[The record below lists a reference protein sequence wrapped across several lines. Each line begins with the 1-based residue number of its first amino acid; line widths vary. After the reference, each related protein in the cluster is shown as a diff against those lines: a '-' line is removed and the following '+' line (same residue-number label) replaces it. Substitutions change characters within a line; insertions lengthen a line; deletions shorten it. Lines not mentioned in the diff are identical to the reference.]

1 MNDSSGNQVF
11 DLDKEIFQTTS
22 SQILINLTNNGTTEQ
37 DSPDEPGA
45 NLTSILKQM
54 FQKANLF

>member
-11 DLDKEIFQTTS
+11 DLDKEIFQTTT
-22 SQILINLTNNGTTEQ
+22 SQILTNLTNNGTTEQ

-45 NLTSILKQM
+45 NQY
-54 FQKANLF
+54 FEANLF